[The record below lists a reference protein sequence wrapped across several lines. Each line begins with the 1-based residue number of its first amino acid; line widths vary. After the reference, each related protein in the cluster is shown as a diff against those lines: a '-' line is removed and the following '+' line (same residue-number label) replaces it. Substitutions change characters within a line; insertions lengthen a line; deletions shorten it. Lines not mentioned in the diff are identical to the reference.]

1 MEDKEGGRTFRSSL
15 VLLRA
20 LAMIALSRTNTQ
32 PTGTSLAAIAS
43 SAWFVL
49 S

>member
-1 MEDKEGGRTFRSSL
+1 MFGRVGCEGGRTFRSSL

-20 LAMIALSRTNTQ
+20 LAIIWLSRTNMQ

-43 SAWFVL
+43 SA
-49 S
+49 